1 MADKKIKMA
10 KENAIAEHR
19 LMWNWIATEMEKTG
33 LLKAPTDYVKA
44 FPEKSK
50 TPLCDWVQ
58 AEYGDRCCNKC
69 PISWETSKYITGYPH
84 PMDACKG
91 NGNSSSPFNEFE
103 LYMVNPYIN
112 SSTGKP
118 KASTRNLVQAKE
130 MRDMPSR

>member
-69 PISWETSKYITGYPH
+69 PISW
-84 PMDACKG
+84 
-91 NGNSSSPFNEFE
+91 
-103 LYMVNPYIN
+103 
-112 SSTGKP
+112 
-118 KASTRNLVQAKE
+118 ASTLLAGHSFSNGLVLRGSA
-130 MRDMPSR
+130 M